1 MSVVSNKYRHFF
13 EADAARMT
21 KLEKVLEYVRRTG
34 IVRPRDLVPLGVPQD
49 YLWRLHRRGLLERAG
64 RGLYTVPGAEA
75 TQHHSL
81 AEACKRV
88 PDGVICLLSAL
99 RFHEITTQSPF
110 EVWIAIE
117 VKARAPRVD
126 GLQLR
131 VVRFS
136 GRALSE
142 GVLEQ
147 TLEGVR
153 VRVFNPAKTVAD
165 CFKYRNKIGRDVAV
179 EALRE
184 CLSHRKATADE
195 IWRYAKICRV
205 TEVIRPYLEAM
216 V

>member
-1 MSVVSNKYRHFF
+1 
-13 EADAARMT
+13 MT
-21 KLEKVLEYVRRTG
+21 KLEKVLEYVHRTG

-49 YLWRLHRRGLLERAG
+49 YLWHLHRRGLLERTG
-64 RGLYTVPGAEA
+64 RGLYTVPGAEV
-75 TQHHSL
+75 TEHHSL
-81 AEACKRV
+81 AEACKRA
-88 PDGVICLLSAL
+88 PGGVICLLSAL

-117 VKARAPRVD
+117 VKARAPKGD
-126 GLQLR
+126 SLQLR
-131 VVRFS
+131 VVRLS
-136 GRALSE
+136 GRALHE

-147 TLEGVR
+147 TLQGVC

-195 IWRYAKICRV
+195 IGRYAKICRV